1 MNETSYAATNLVKTE
16 LTPRRQSDSEQ
27 SMRRDP
33 SASLRADFP
42 PTPPPDNE
50 LIPSKP
56 ARANTVTGSG
66 SSMNYH
72 SHPARDGSS
81 GRDRA
86 RLDDSYDPRY
96 GPRRLAAHGGAPSQP
111 QDPRRA
117 YSTRDAHMAPG
128 HHTSRSRSV
137 RDHQQRGREPPQ
149 HGYYPRDQIA
159 RRPTERAHA
168 DYSDEVLGNPYSGD
182 LLDMYAPERR
192 GTPSRQGGSVR
203 RGPGR
208 RPGRYDDDDEYASD
222 AYEGS
227 DFDDGEFEM
236 MDSKNAR
243 RSGSRRPTAPD
254 VKKIKV
260 KAHHGPDTR
269 MILISAAIEYKEFVA
284 RLKEKFGLSKG
295 VRCKIKDEDGDGMIS
310 LSDQE
315 DLDLAISSSKDAAR
329 QEGAE
334 FGKLEIWVYET

>member
-1 MNETSYAATNLVKTE
+1 MNETSYAATNLVKAD

-27 SMRRDP
+27 STRRDP

-66 SSMNYH
+66 NPNYH
-72 SHPARDGSS
+72 SHSVRDGSS

-86 RLDDSYDPRY
+86 RLDGSYDPRY
-96 GPRRLAAHGGAPSQP
+96 GPRHPAAHGGAPSQP

-117 YSTRDAHMAPG
+117 YSTRDAHMAAPG
-128 HHTSRSRSV
+128 HPTSRSRSV

-149 HGYYPRDQIA
+149 HGYHPRDQLA
-159 RRPTERAHA
+159 RRPAERVHA
-168 DYSDEVLGNPYSGD
+168 DYSEEVHGNPYGGE

-192 GTPSRQGGSVR
+192 GTPSRQGPGSVR
-203 RGPGR
+203 RGPSR
-208 RPGRYDDDDEYASD
+208 RTPARYEEDDEYASD

-236 MDSKNAR
+236 VDSKNAR
-243 RSGSRRPTAPD
+243 RSGSRRPSAPD
-254 VKKIKV
+254 VKKV
-260 KAHHGPDTR
+260 STQ
-269 MILISAAIEYKEFVA
+269 MFCS
-284 RLKEKFGLSKG
+284 
-295 VRCKIKDEDGDGMIS
+295 
-310 LSDQE
+310 
-315 DLDLAISSSKDAAR
+315 
-329 QEGAE
+329 
-334 FGKLEIWVYET
+334 EICC